1 MMTSKVCI
9 EIESIS
15 SFLQGSEV
23 VVYAS
28 QNSPIEILTCMM
40 QLICSIVFSKL
51 IYTGLFGL
59 FVVHLFKT
67 DIRTNLKSFEH
78 ENKFL
83 RPIGLVKYRCDHISI
98 LLCNVSNDQ

>member
-1 MMTSKVCI
+1 MMMTSKVCI

-51 IYTGLFGL
+51 IYTGLIEDLLFGL
-59 FVVHLFKT
+59 FVIYLFDT
-67 DIRTNLKSFEH
+67 DIHTNLKSVEH
-78 ENKFL
+78 ENNFL
-83 RPIGLVKYRCDHISI
+83 RPIAFVK
-98 LLCNVSNDQ
+98 

>member
-51 IYTGLFGL
+51 IYDGLIEDLLFGL
-59 FVVHLFKT
+59 FFIYLFDT
-67 DIRTNLKSFEH
+67 DIHTNLKSFEH

-83 RPIGLVKYRCDHISI
+83 RTIGFV
-98 LLCNVSNDQ
+98 